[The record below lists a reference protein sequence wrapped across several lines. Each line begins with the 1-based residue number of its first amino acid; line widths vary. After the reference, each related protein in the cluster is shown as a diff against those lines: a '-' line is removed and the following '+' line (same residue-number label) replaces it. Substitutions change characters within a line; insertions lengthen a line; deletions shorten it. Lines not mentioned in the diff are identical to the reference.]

1 MAMVPN
7 FFIVGAPK
15 AGTTSLYRYL
25 SQHPDVYVSP
35 VKEPGFFAPEIA
47 SIDPHII
54 VDWHEYLKLFREAQ
68 GQRAIGEGS
77 VAYLSSQTAAKAI
90 AERVP
95 HARIL
100 MMLRDPADRLFSHY
114 VAARAGGDTNASFL
128 RWVDE
133 QLRAESDSDPPVGPF
148 LPGRYATHLERF
160 LSVFPAA
167 QVRAWL
173 FDDYTAAPGQV
184 IASVLEFLRVDP
196 TVRIDVR
203 RRHNVTVAPRLARL
217 HAIASPIR
225 NRIRAAVPRAL
236 KNAVRRLSHGPVR
249 LRVSARDRERVITM
263 YLDEIDRLESLI
275 GRKLPMWR
283 DPRRAR

>member
-1 MAMVPN
+1 MAIPN

-35 VKEPGFFAPEIA
+35 VKEPGFFAPELV
-47 SIDPHII
+47 SIDPH
-54 VDWHEYLKLFREAQ
+54 VVVHWHQYLDLFREAR

-77 VAYLSSQTAAKAI
+77 VAYLSSPNAAKAI
-90 AERVP
+90 AARVP

-114 VAARAGGDTNASFL
+114 VAARTAGDTDASFL
-128 RWVDE
+128 RWVNE
-133 QLRAESDSDPPVGPF
+133 QLRAESHRHPPVGPF

-160 LSVFPAA
+160 LSVFPAV
-167 QVRAWL
+167 QVRPLL
-173 FDDYTAAPGQV
+173 FDDYTAAPAQV
-184 IASVLEFLRVDP
+184 IGNVLEFLRVDP

-203 RRHNVTVAPRLARL
+203 HRHNVTVAPRWTRL
-217 HAIASPIR
+217 HALTSPIR
-225 NRIRAAVPRAL
+225 KRIRAAVPRGL
-236 KNAVRRLSHGPVR
+236 RNAVRRWSHAPVR
-249 LRVSARDRERVITM
+249 LRMTPHDRERVISM
-263 YLDEIDRLESLI
+263 YQDEIDRLEALL